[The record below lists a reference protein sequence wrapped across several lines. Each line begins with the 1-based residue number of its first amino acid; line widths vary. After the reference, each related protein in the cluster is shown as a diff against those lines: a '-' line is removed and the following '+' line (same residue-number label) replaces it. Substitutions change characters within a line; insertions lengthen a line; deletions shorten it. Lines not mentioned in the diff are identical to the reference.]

1 MSLIE
6 LIVGAGHARDQTV
19 RGPLRQAQDR
29 HPPLLRVPGQKF
41 FGHVSTTFFSLKQFR
56 DAMLALACHDFADT
70 TVEFT
75 QRAVAVCA

>member
-6 LIVGAGHARDQTV
+6 LIVGA
-19 RGPLRQAQDR
+19 
-29 HPPLLRVPGQKF
+29 GQKF

-56 DAMLALACHDFADT
+56 DAMSALACHDFADT